1 MNESHKAPADHPA
14 PHPNGSPAGA
24 LFTFIQSVDMPHP
37 EKEGVHLAGGVSSD
51 PTRGNSGDVGFSSS
65 FSLPLLFQIPGFHFQ
80 IPVFEFLGSAF

>member
-51 PTRGNSGDVGFSSS
+51 PIGATVGTLAFLHHFHCPFCFKSPVSIFKFPFSN
-65 FSLPLLFQIPGFHFQ
+65 F
-80 IPVFEFLGSAF
+80 